1 MAFSTSTFP
10 PIRSVLGIVD
20 GLGNLPP
27 SGGVGD
33 AWYEESAGVLW
44 VWEAEQE
51 RWCDLALARGRLE
64 PDSPPASGGEQSGA
78 LSESLLLERLRKL
91 SPPGAAEVVEFIEFL
106 LAKERR
112 EAARTEFLDGMDRQ
126 RAAGLPQLS
135 EELIAAEIAAAR
147 AGSEATGGA

>member
-33 AWYEESAGVLW
+33 AWYEE
-44 VWEAEQE
+44 
-51 RWCDLALARGRLE
+51 
-64 PDSPPASGGEQSGA
+64 SGA